1 MHREGRGMTT
11 TAEGHRLATA
21 LTEAFDQIASASADL
36 MRQTAARALRVA
48 VTPSFAANWL
58 MPRIGHFWETHPEI
72 ELEIIPSMA
81 LVDLRRDNI
90 DVAIRYGH
98 GDWAGVHGVRL
109 MPAGHVAVTAPSYV
123 EGRKIDCLADLCGLR
138 WLLDGKRSEERYWLA
153 ENGVDLSYTER
164 GRVTWARHLC
174 ALAFGAI
181 EDQLT
186 RATFCQDALQCPAV
200 HIQATRSFRHVAI
213 T

>member
-1 MHREGRGMTT
+1 MASAIMVNMSFSNWHEIPSLPALRAFEAAARHGSFSAAARDLNVTHAAIGQHVRALEDYYGQSLMHREGRGMTT

-81 LVDLRRDNI
+81 LVEQDRLSCRFVRAA
-90 DVAIRYGH
+90 VAARWQTIRGTVL
-98 GDWAGVHGVRL
+98 AC
-109 MPAGHVAVTAPSYV
+109 
-123 EGRKIDCLADLCGLR
+123 RKWR
-138 WLLDGKRSEERYWLA
+138 
-153 ENGVDLSYTER
+153 
-164 GRVTWARHLC
+164 
-174 ALAFGAI
+174 
-181 EDQLT
+181 
-186 RATFCQDALQCPAV
+186 
-200 HIQATRSFRHVAI
+200 
-213 T
+213 